1 MKTKYSLITSAETSE
16 REFGNLKRIND
27 NYPKYVVTM
36 DPMATLVN
44 DNGIRVLQAEDFL
57 L

>member
-36 DPMATLVN
+36 DPMASLVN

>member
-16 REFGNLKRIND
+16 RELGNLKRIND

-36 DPMATLVN
+36 DPMASLVN